1 MGINMLKGVI
11 FDMDGVLVNSEPMHY
26 KACCKLMEE
35 HNNTINFDYYEK
47 FIGSTL
53 THLTE
58 SLVKDYELPITPD
71 EVAAGIQKNRE
82 YYIKRDGFEIIV
94 GVSALLY
101 SLRKANIKMAVAS
114 SSPQNYIVRVIK
126 ALGIDHYFEKLI
138 SGENVENPKPAPDI
152 FRKAMEELGLNKEE
166 CLVVEDSMNGVLAAK
181 HAGIPAIGF
190 ENKDSGE
197 QDLSEACIIVQG
209 FEGID
214 DSFMEMVYLRS
225 HGLPL
230 IVGKT
235 QRLLLREMIIRD
247 MDRFYDWYKNEE
259 FSKYL
264 ENEDRTLEEEIENL
278 QGYIQNIYPLL
289 GFGYWSIILQETNE
303 LIGRAGLNIVEC
315 DGDTVVELGYMI
327 GPEYQNKGYA
337 YEACVEILD
346 YAKNVLDMNT
356 VYILVKEEN
365 LISRKLSEKLG
376 FQLVGEGNVRREK
389 LLKYEKMI

>member
-1 MGINMLKGVI
+1 MLKGVI

-26 KACCKLMEE
+26 KACCKLMVE
-35 HNNTINFDYYEK
+35 HNKTIDYDYYKK

-58 SLVKDYELPITPD
+58 SLVMDYELPITPD
-71 EVAAGIQKNRE
+71 EVAEGIQNNKE
-82 YYIKRDGFEIIV
+82 YYIKRDGFEKIEGI
-94 GVSALLY
+94 SELLD
-101 SLRKANIKMAVAS
+101 SLQKANIKMAVAS
-114 SSPQNYIVRVIK
+114 SSPLYYIVRVTK
-126 ALGIDHYFEKLI
+126 ALGIDHYFDKLI

-152 FRKAMEELGLNKEE
+152 FRKAMEGLGLNKEE
-166 CLVVEDSMNGVLAAK
+166 CLVIEDSMNGVLAAK
-181 HAGIPAIGF
+181 YAGIPAIGF

-209 FEGID
+209 FEEID
-214 DSFMEMVYLRS
+214 NSFMETVFLRS

-235 QRLLLREMIIRD
+235 KRLLLREMIVRD

-259 FSKYL
+259 FSKYMGD
-264 ENEDRTLEEEIENL
+264 EDRTLEEEIENL

-289 GFGYWSIILQETNE
+289 GFGYWSIILQETQE

-315 DGDTVVELGYMI
+315 DGDRVVELGYMI
-327 GPEYQNKGYA
+327 GPEYQNRGYA

-346 YAKNVLDMNT
+346 YAENVLDMNT
-356 VYILVKEEN
+356 IYIFVNEEN
-365 LISRKLSEKLG
+365 LISRKLGEKLG

-389 LLKYEKMI
+389 LLKYKKII